1 MSLKNPVGIIS
12 MQFVR
17 PFTGAHLGLFA
28 QIRAMGFDFIEM
40 LVPEPEDDLDLA
52 TTRRALDDAG
62 LAVVLA
68 ARVNVQRSI
77 ASEEATARQGGL
89 DYLARCVEVAEG
101 LGAQIIG
108 GPLYGEPMVFAGRPP
123 LPRSVDEMR
132 ARADR
137 MIDGL
142 QRVAPLARAAGKVF
156 AVEPLNRFETD
167 MLNTTRQGI
176 AVVDAVNDAGLGLM
190 LDTFHMNMEDQS
202 IPDAIRL
209 AGHRTVHFQANE
221 NHRGFPGTGNM
232 DWPAIM
238 RALAQV
244 GYQGPVSLEP
254 FRRDDQR
261 LALPIA
267 QWRAPAEDETE
278 KLKAGH
284 ALIRAAL
291 DLAEYAQ

>member
-1 MSLKNPVGIIS
+1 MKNPIGIIS

-17 PFTGAHLGLFA
+17 PFTGAHLSLFA
-28 QIRAMGFDFIEM
+28 DIREMGFDFIEL
-40 LVPEPEDDLDLA
+40 LVPEPEDGIDLSAARAALA
-52 TTRRALDDAG
+52 DAG
-62 LAVVLA
+62 LGVVLA
-68 ARVNVQRSI
+68 ARVNAQRSI
-77 ASEEATARQGGL
+77 ASDDPGARQGGSE
-89 DYLARCVEVAEG
+89 YLKRCIETAAA
-101 LGAQIIG
+101 LGATIIG

-123 LPRSVDEMR
+123 LPRSADEMQ

-137 MIDGL
+137 MIAGL
-142 QRVAPLARAAGKVF
+142 AELAPLAHAAGQVF
-156 AVEPLNRFETD
+156 ALEPLNRFETD

-176 AVVDAVNDAGLGLM
+176 ATVDAVGHPGLGLM

-209 AGHRTVHFQANE
+209 AGPRIVHFQANE

-238 RALAQV
+238 RALHQV
-244 GYQGPVSLEP
+244 GYGGPISLEP

-267 QWRAPAEDETE
+267 QWRASAEDETA
-278 KLKAGH
+278 KLKAGR

-291 DLAEYAQ
+291 DFAEYAQ